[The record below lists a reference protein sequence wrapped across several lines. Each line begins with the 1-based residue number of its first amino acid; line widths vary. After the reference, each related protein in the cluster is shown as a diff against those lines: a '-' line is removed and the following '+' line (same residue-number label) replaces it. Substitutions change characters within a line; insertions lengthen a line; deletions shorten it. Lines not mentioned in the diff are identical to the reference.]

1 MSHLVKRTYFL
12 PQTTANLFEESV
24 VSDKRSEVV
33 TPLIQNF
40 VEAKQRQ
47 QLHQSIIEGCAEMR
61 DVYLEI
67 ESEYYPLEEDAH
79 RALNK
84 FEPDDRSVFSCENKE
99 KQWQDH
105 TS

>member
-24 VSDKRSEVV
+24 ASDKRSEVV
-33 TPLIQNF
+33 ATLIQDF

-47 QLHQSIIEGCAEMR
+47 QLQQSIIEGCTEMR

-67 ESEYYPLEEDAH
+67 ESEYHPLEEDVH

-84 FEPDDRSVFSCENKE
+84 
-99 KQWQDH
+99 
-105 TS
+105 